1 MSTNITLESAG
12 TQIFVA
18 HELTFGTEST
28 KVKTSARDIRMVLA
42 MRLLLIINAIP
53 KNTTIQKTGEASQA
67 KKRERMKNMF
77 GKTQNTSPLAQ

>member
-12 TQIFVA
+12 TQRFVA
-18 HELTFGTEST
+18 QELTFGTESR
-28 KVKTSARDIRMVLA
+28 KVKTSARDIRMVFA
-42 MRLLLIINAIP
+42 MHLRLTISAIP

-77 GKTQNTSPLAQ
+77 G